1 MPTSSD
7 NGKSQPTPTPRADGS
22 GSQSEPRAL
31 LRLIPLDDT
40 VVFPNMGITLTVDVG
55 DDERVVL
62 VPRHE
67 NEFLEVGTIA
77 EVEDHLRLPGGGR
90 AVALSGQ
97 HRALIGAAQTGVD
110 GELRVEVQERPDG
123 VPTDGRTRE
132 LEREYRAIVEEILEL
147 RGDDGR
153 IAAFLRAIVEPG
165 PLADSAGYSP
175 NLSYAQKVELLG
187 TLDVTDRLDLAV
199 RLQRESLAELQVRK
213 RIREDV
219 QDGAEKQ
226 QRDYFLRKQMES
238 IRKELG
244 EDEGSIVDEYR
255 TKIEAAAMPEEV
267 EKQALKELGRLERMG
282 EQTGESSMIRTYL
295 DWLIALP
302 WSKRSEEHL
311 DPTGAREV
319 LDADHAGL
327 EDVKDRIV
335 EYLAVRKLRQDRGIE
350 ADPKSG
356 AILTLIG
363 PPGTGKTSIGES
375 IARALGREFVRMS
388 LGGVRD
394 EAEIRGHR
402 RTYIGALPGR
412 LVRALRDAGTMNPVI
427 LLDEVDKV
435 GADWRGDPSAAL
447 LEVLDPAQNHSFRDH
462 YLDVELDLSQVM
474 FIATANVADTIP
486 GPLLDRMEVIRF
498 DGYTSEEKLAI
509 AKGYLWPRQRDRNGL
524 REGEVQIPD
533 ELLRTVIAEYTRE
546 AGVRSLERELGT
558 LLRKTATKIASS
570 LPAEGTEPPADAEG
584 AEPTVA
590 ETTDA
595 EADDQPAV
603 ASTAEA
609 APEQAA
615 VTPVEIDLETVREA
629 LGRQKFFQES
639 ASRTATPGVATG
651 LAVTGTGGDVLF
663 VEATA
668 MKASGSGGGGLVLTG
683 QLGDV
688 MKESARIALSYVRGH
703 AEEIGIDEN
712 SAFEGQEFHVH
723 VPAGAIPKDGPS
735 AGVTMVTALASLL
748 SGRPVKHT
756 VGMTGEVTLQGR
768 VLPIGGLKQKVLAAH
783 AAGLTDVILPERNR
797 GDLDDIP
804 KEVREQMSFHPVMTV
819 QEVLDRALEPTRDV
833 VAH

>member
-1 MPTSSD
+1 MTPTSAIESAPP
-7 NGKSQPTPTPRADGS
+7 QPS
-22 GSQSEPRAL
+22 GTR

-77 EVEDHLRLPGGGR
+77 EVSEQVRLPGGGR

-97 HRALIGAAQTGVD
+97 HRALIGAAQTGSS
-110 GELRVEVQERPDG
+110 GELRVEVDERPDE
-123 VPTDGRTRE
+123 VPVDKRTRE
-132 LEREYRAIVEEILEL
+132 LEREYRATVEEILEL

-153 IAAFLRAIVEPG
+153 IAAHVRAIAEPG
-165 PLADSAGYSP
+165 TLADFAGYSP
-175 NLSYAQKVELLG
+175 NLTYEQKVELLR
-187 TLDVTDRLDLAV
+187 TLDVTDRLELAV

-219 QDGAEKQ
+219 QEGAEKQ
-226 QRDYFLRKQMES
+226 QREYFLRKQMES

-244 EDEGSIVDEYR
+244 DDEASVVEEYR
-255 TKIEAAAMPEEV
+255 AKIEEAAMPEAVNE
-267 EKQALKELGRLERMG
+267 QALKELGRLERMG

-295 DWLIALP
+295 DWLIAVP
-302 WSKRSEEHL
+302 WSKRSDEHL
-311 DPTGAREV
+311 DPVAARAV

-327 EDVKDRIV
+327 EDVKDRV
-335 EYLAVRKLRQDRGIE
+335 TEYLAVRKLRADRGIE

-375 IARALGREFVRMS
+375 IARATGREFVRMS

-427 LLDEVDKV
+427 MLDEVDKV

-462 YLDVELDLSQVM
+462 YLDVELDLSQVV
-474 FIATANVADTIP
+474 FLATANVADTVP

-509 AKGYLWPRQRDRNGL
+509 AKGYLWPRQRDRAGL
-524 REGEVQIPD
+524 LDNEVSISDLHIDLIVSQ
-533 ELLRTVIAEYTRE
+533 YTRE
-546 AGVRSLERELGT
+546 AGVRNLERELGT
-558 LLRKTATKIASS
+558 LLRKTATRIAASHS
-570 LPAEGTEPPADAEG
+570 QPDGAGGEDPEKPESGAAEEPAAAESRDGTKPGAKADDANKPG
-584 AEPTVA
+584 AEAEDSKKPTKKA
-590 ETTDA
+590 KGRRSAGT
-595 EADDQPAV
+595 PAL
-603 ASTAEA
+603 AI
-609 APEQAA
+609 
-615 VTPVEIDLETVREA
+615 PVKIEIETVRDA
-629 LGRQKFFQES
+629 LGRQRFFQES
-639 ASRTATPGVATG
+639 AARTATPGVATG
-651 LAVTGTGGDVLF
+651 LAVTGAGGDALF

-668 MKASGSGGGGLVLTG
+668 MKSSGGNGLVLTG

-688 MKESARIALSYVRGH
+688 
-703 AEEIGIDEN
+703 
-712 SAFEGQEFHVH
+712 
-723 VPAGAIPKDGPS
+723 
-735 AGVTMVTALASLL
+735 
-748 SGRPVKHT
+748 
-756 VGMTGEVTLQGR
+756 
-768 VLPIGGLKQKVLAAH
+768 
-783 AAGLTDVILPERNR
+783 
-797 GDLDDIP
+797 
-804 KEVREQMSFHPVMTV
+804 
-819 QEVLDRALEPTRDV
+819 
-833 VAH
+833 

>member
-1 MPTSSD
+1 MASTPSSSS
-7 NGKSQPTPTPRADGS
+7 GALSPEQQPKPV
-22 GSQSEPRAL
+22 

-40 VVFPNMGITLTVDVG
+40 VVFPSMGITLTVDVG

-77 EVEDHLRLPGGGR
+77 EVSEQLRLPGGAH
-90 AVALSGQ
+90 AVALSGE
-97 HRALIGAAQTGVD
+97 HRALIGAAQTGPE
-110 GELRVEVQERPDG
+110 GELRVEVDERPDD
-123 VPTDGRTRE
+123 VPVDKRTRE
-132 LEREYRAIVEEILEL
+132 LEREYRAVVEEILEL

-175 NLSYAQKVELLG
+175 NLTYEQKVELLR
-187 TLDVTDRLDLAV
+187 TLGVTDRLELAV
-199 RLQRESLAELQVRK
+199 KLQRDSLAELQVRK

-219 QDGAEKQ
+219 QEGADKQ
-226 QRDYFLRKQMES
+226 QREYFLRKQMES

-244 EDEGSIVDEYR
+244 EDEGSIVEEYKA
-255 TKIEAAAMPEEV
+255 KIEAAEMPEEV
-267 EKQALKELGRLERMG
+267 QEQALKELGRLERMG

-295 DWLIALP
+295 DWLIAVP
-302 WSKRSEEHL
+302 WSKRSDEHL
-311 DPTGAREV
+311 DPVGAREV
-319 LDADHAGL
+319 LDADHEGL
-327 EDVKDRIV
+327 EDVKDRIT

-375 IARALGREFVRMS
+375 IARATGREFVRMS

-524 REGEVQIPD
+524 RED
-533 ELLRTVIAEYTRE
+533 ELSVSDDVLRTIVAEYTRE
-546 AGVRSLERELGT
+546 AGVRNLERELGT
-558 LLRKTATKIASS
+558 VLRKTATQIASG
-570 LPAEGTEPPADAEG
+570 AVEP
-584 AEPTVA
+584 
-590 ETTDA
+590 
-595 EADDQPAV
+595 
-603 ASTAEA
+603 
-609 APEQAA
+609 
-615 VTPVEIDLETVREA
+615 PVEITLESVRDA

-639 ASRTATPGVATG
+639 AARTATPGVATG

-668 MKASGSGGGGLVLTG
+668 MKGGGSAGNGLVLTG

-703 AEEIGIDEN
+703 AEELGIDPTAFEN
-712 SAFEGQEFHVH
+712 SEFHVH

-748 SGRPVKHT
+748 SERPVKHT

-804 KEVREQMSFHPVMTV
+804 EEVREQMSFHPVMSID
-819 QEVLDRALEPTRDV
+819 EVLDLALEPAPT
-833 VAH
+833 VAQVS

>member
-1 MPTSSD
+1 MASTPSSSS
-7 NGKSQPTPTPRADGS
+7 GGTPSPEQQTKPV
-22 GSQSEPRAL
+22 

-40 VVFPNMGITLTVDVG
+40 VVFPSMGITLTVDVG

-77 EVEDHLRLPGGGR
+77 EVSEQLRLPGGAH
-90 AVALSGQ
+90 AVALSGE
-97 HRALIGAAQTGVD
+97 HRALIGAAQTGPE
-110 GELRVEVQERPDG
+110 GELRVEVDERPDD
-123 VPTDGRTRE
+123 VPVDKRTRE
-132 LEREYRAIVEEILEL
+132 LEREYRAVVEEILEL

-153 IAAFLRAIVEPG
+153 IAAFLRAIVEHG

-175 NLSYAQKVELLG
+175 NLTYEQKVELLR
-187 TLDVTDRLDLAV
+187 TLGVTDRLELAV
-199 RLQRESLAELQVRK
+199 KLQRDSLAELQVRK

-219 QDGAEKQ
+219 QEGADKQ
-226 QRDYFLRKQMES
+226 QREYFLRKQMES
-238 IRKELG
+238 IRKELD
-244 EDEGSIVDEYR
+244 EDETSIVEEYKA
-255 TKIEAAAMPEEV
+255 KIEGAEMPEEV
-267 EKQALKELGRLERMG
+267 QEQALKELSRLERMG

-295 DWLIALP
+295 DWLIAVP

-311 DPTGAREV
+311 DPVAAREV
-319 LDADHAGL
+319 LDADHEGL
-327 EDVKDRIV
+327 EDVKDRIT

-375 IARALGREFVRMS
+375 IARATGREFVRMS

-474 FIATANVADTIP
+474 FIATANVADPIP

-524 REGEVQIPD
+524 REDEVKVSD
-533 ELLRTVIAEYTRE
+533 EVLRTIVSEYTRE
-546 AGVRSLERELGT
+546 AGVRNLERELGT
-558 LLRKTATKIASS
+558 VLRKTATRIASGEVK
-570 LPAEGTEPPADAEG
+570 P
-584 AEPTVA
+584 
-590 ETTDA
+590 
-595 EADDQPAV
+595 
-603 ASTAEA
+603 
-609 APEQAA
+609 
-615 VTPVEIDLETVREA
+615 PVEITLETVRDA

-639 ASRTATPGVATG
+639 AARTATPGVATG

-668 MKASGSGGGGLVLTG
+668 MKGSGSSGNGLVLTG

-688 MKESARIALSYVRGH
+688 MKESAQAALSFIRSRTRWLGLEDNFLEKV
-703 AEEIGIDEN
+703 DL
-712 SAFEGQEFHVH
+712 HVH
-723 VPAGAIPKDGPS
+723 IPAGAIPKDGPS
-735 AGVTMVTALASLL
+735 AGVTMFVAMASLL
-748 SGRPVKHT
+748 TGKPVRSD
-756 VGMTGEVTLQGR
+756 VAMTGEITLRGL
-768 VLPIGGLKQKVLAAH
+768 VLPVGGIKEKFLAAH
-783 AAGLTDVILPERNR
+783 RAGIKRVILPERNR
-797 GDLDDIP
+797 KDVIEIP
-804 KEVREQMSFHPVMTV
+804 EQPKKEIEILYVKRMDELLALVLTEMPKLGSLIAGPDPGAQAPVAV
-819 QEVLDRALEPTRDV
+819 PPRV
-833 VAH
+833 

>member
-1 MPTSSD
+1 MELIGMPSSTSP
-7 NGKSQPTPTPRADGS
+7 NGTRSSSQPK
-22 GSQSEPRAL
+22 EL

-67 NEFLEVGTIA
+67 NEFLEVGTVA
-77 EVEDHLRLPGGGR
+77 EVSERIRLPGGGH
-90 AVALSGQ
+90 AVAISGE
-97 HRALIGAAQTGVD
+97 HRALIGAAQTGPG
-110 GELRVEVQERPDG
+110 GELRVEVDERPDD
-123 VPTDGRTRE
+123 VPVDGRTRK
-132 LEREYRAIVEEILEL
+132 LEREYRATVEEILEL

-153 IAAFLRAIVEPG
+153 IAAFLRAIAEPG
-165 PLADSAGYSP
+165 ALADSAGYSP
-175 NLSYAQKVELLG
+175 SLTYEQKVELLR
-187 TLDVTDRLDLAV
+187 TLDVTDRLELAV
-199 RLQRESLAELQVRK
+199 KLQRESLAELQIRK

-219 QDGAEKQ
+219 QEGAEKQ
-226 QRDYFLRKQMES
+226 QREYFLRKQMES
-238 IRKELG
+238 IRKELD
-244 EDEGSIVDEYR
+244 EDDASVVDEYR
-255 TKIEAAAMPEEV
+255 AKIEEAKMPEAV
-267 EKQALKELGRLERMG
+267 EEQALKELGRLERMG

-295 DWLIALP
+295 DWLIAVP

-311 DPTGAREV
+311 DPVAARTV

-327 EDVKDRIV
+327 DDVKDRV
-335 EYLAVRKLRQDRGIE
+335 TEYIAVRKLRADRGVE

-375 IARALGREFVRMS
+375 IARSTGREFVRMS

-427 LLDEVDKV
+427 MLDEVDKV

-498 DGYTSEEKLAI
+498 DGYTTDEKVAI
-509 AKGYLWPRQRDRNGL
+509 AKGYLWPRQRERNGL
-524 REGEVQIPD
+524 RKDEVEVSDDVI
-533 ELLRTVIAEYTRE
+533 RTVITEYTRE
-546 AGVRSLERELGT
+546 AGVRQLERELGT
-558 LLRKTATKIASS
+558 ILRKTATRIAAAQSAAES
-570 LPAEGTEPPADAEG
+570 QPDGKAAKSATADGKGPAAEQSKSAAKPRAKKPAGKG
-584 AEPTVA
+584 A
-590 ETTDA
+590 
-595 EADDQPAV
+595 
-603 ASTAEA
+603 A
-609 APEQAA
+609 AALK
-615 VTPVEIDLETVREA
+615 TPVKIDIDVVRDA

-639 ASRTATPGVATG
+639 AARTATPGVATG

-663 VEATA
+663 IEATA
-668 MKASGSGGGGLVLTG
+668 MKSGGSSGNGLVLTG

-688 MKESARIALSYVRGH
+688 MKESARIALSYVRGR
-703 AEEIGIDEN
+703 AEEIGIEE
-712 SAFEGQEFHVH
+712 SAFEGREFHVH

-735 AGVTMVTALASLL
+735 AGVAMVTALASLL
-748 SGRPVKHT
+748 SGRPVRHT

-768 VLPIGGLKQKVLAAH
+768 VLPIGGLKQKALAAH

-797 GDLDDIP
+797 GDLDEIP
-804 KEVREQMSFHPVMTV
+804 EEVREQMTFHPVMTV
-819 QEVLDRALEPTRDV
+819 QEVLDLALEPVRDV
-833 VAH
+833 AQRS

>member
-1 MPTSSD
+1 V
-7 NGKSQPTPTPRADGS
+7 
-22 GSQSEPRAL
+22 

-40 VVFPNMGITLTVDVG
+40 VVFPNMGITLTIDVG

-77 EVEDHLRLPGGGR
+77 EVTEQIRLPGGGR
-90 AVALSGQ
+90 AVAISGE
-97 HRALIGAAQTGVD
+97 HRALIGAAQTGPG
-110 GELRVEVQERPDG
+110 GELRVEVEERPDE
-123 VPTDGRTRE
+123 VPVDKRTRE
-132 LEREYRAIVEEILEL
+132 LEREYRAVVEEILEL

-153 IAAFLRAIVEPG
+153 IAAFLRAIAEPG
-165 PLADSAGYSP
+165 ALADSAGYSP
-175 NLSYAQKVELLG
+175 NLSYEQKVELLR
-187 TLDVTDRLDLAV
+187 TIDVPDRLALAV
-199 RLQRESLAELQVRK
+199 ALQRESLAELQVRK

-226 QRDYFLRKQMES
+226 QREYFLRKQMES

-244 EDEGSIVDEYR
+244 DDDASVAEEYR
-255 TKIEAAAMPEEV
+255 AKIEEAKMPEDV
-267 EKQALKELGRLERMG
+267 EAQALKELARLERMG

-295 DWLIALP
+295 DWLIAVP
-302 WSKRSEEHL
+302 WGKRSEEHL
-311 DPTGAREV
+311 DPVAAREV

-327 EDVKDRIV
+327 EDVKDRIT
-335 EYLAVRKLRQDRGIE
+335 EYLAVRKLRQDRNIE

-375 IARALGREFVRMS
+375 IARATGREFVRMS

-462 YLDVELDLSQVM
+462 YLDVELDLSQVL
-474 FIATANVADTIP
+474 FLATANVADTIP

-524 REGEVQIPD
+524 REDEVEIAD
-533 ELLRTVIAEYTRE
+533 EVLRTIIGEYTRE
-546 AGVRSLERELGT
+546 AGVRSLEREFGT
-558 LLRKTATKIASS
+558 VLRKTATQIAS
-570 LPAEGTEPPADAEG
+570 GK
-584 AEPTVA
+584 
-590 ETTDA
+590 A
-595 EADDQPAV
+595 EA
-603 ASTAEA
+603 
-609 APEQAA
+609 
-615 VTPVEIDLETVREA
+615 PVKIDLDAVRDA
-629 LGRQKFFQES
+629 LGRQKVFQES
-639 ASRTATPGVATG
+639 AARTATPGVATG
-651 LAVTGTGGDVLF
+651 LAVTGAGGDVLF

-668 MKASGSGGGGLVLTG
+668 MKGGGSGGNSLVLTG

-688 MKESARIALSYVRGH
+688 MKESAKIALSYVRGH
-703 AEEIGIDEN
+703 AEELGIEPG
-712 SAFEGQEFHVH
+712 AFENKEFHVH

-768 VLPIGGLKQKVLAAH
+768 VLPIGGLKQKALAAH

-797 GDLDDIP
+797 GDLDEIP
-804 KEVREQMSFHPVMTV
+804 EEVRKQMSFHPVMTV
-819 QEVLDRALEPTRDV
+819 QEVLDRALEPARDV
-833 VAH
+833 AHA